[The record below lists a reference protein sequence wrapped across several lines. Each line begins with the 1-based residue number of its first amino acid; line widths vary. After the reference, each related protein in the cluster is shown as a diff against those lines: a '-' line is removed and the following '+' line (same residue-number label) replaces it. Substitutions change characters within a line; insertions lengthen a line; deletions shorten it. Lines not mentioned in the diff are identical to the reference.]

1 LQEEEDGNRH
11 LRSRLHTT
19 ATQSSDH

>member
-11 LRSRLHTT
+11 LRSRLHTK
-19 ATQSSDH
+19 ATQSPDH